1 MSVLPD
7 PLHPAV
13 VHFPIVLAV
22 LAPIF
27 AAGALWAIRRGGRPS
42 RAWGV
47 ATIVFALL
55 AASSWVAVE
64 TGEQQE
70 ERVENVV
77 SERPLESHEEAAELF
92 LIATGA
98 VLAVAALGL
107 VRGTVGRVARI
118 AAAAGSVALLGIGW
132 NVGRTG
138 GELVYRHGAA
148 SAYTGSTVGANDG
161 RELARDERDEG
172 SDDDH

>member
-1 MSVLPD
+1 
-7 PLHPAV
+7 
-13 VHFPIVLAV
+13 V

-27 AAGALWAIRRGGRPS
+27 AAGALWAIRRGSRAS

-98 VLAVAALGL
+98 VLSVAALGL
-107 VRGTVGRVARI
+107 VRGTVGRVART
-118 AAAAGSVALLGIGW
+118 ATAGSGALLGIGW

-161 RELARDERDEG
+161 GELARDERDDD